1 MNRTPQRPPPH
12 VLTLDAMGTG
22 ALPLRV
28 IRVPWQRAIH
38 PPGPLVSTFFMV
50 FVLTAGRGRGRHLE
64 QLELHAGDIHL
75 VPAGMEHQPLEVDN
89 LQGWIVG
96 FDPMLLRSLGPERLP
111 GQTRIRGEAKPTLE
125 RSLFVRGLLRLR
137 PRQPR
142 WRRINQLV
150 AELEAELREARWG
163 VENAAHAWFV
173 LLITELL
180 RELQEHAPLAPPM
193 IGGLVR
199 DALAFIEAHCLQPLS
214 LQDVAAAV
222 GRTPSHLANA
232 IRRETG
238 LTVGDW
244 LREHRMVEA
253 RRRLLDTG
261 ARIESI
267 ASQVGYADVTHFI
280 RTFRRVHGMTP
291 RAWREQHH
299 RGGNKESGV
308 HENHRYP

>member
-1 MNRTPQRPPPH
+1 MHRTPQHPPPH

-22 ALPLRV
+22 DLPLRV
-28 IRVPWQRAIH
+28 IRVPWH
-38 PPGPLVSTFFMV
+38 PVMPPPGPLVSTFFMI
-50 FVLTAGRGRGRHLE
+50 FVLTGGRGRGRHLE
-64 QLELHAGDIHL
+64 PLELQAGDIHL
-75 VPAGMEHQPLEVDN
+75 VPAGIEHQPLEVDN
-89 LQGWIVG
+89 LQGWIVC
-96 FDPMLLRSLGPERLP
+96 FDPMLLRSIGPERLP
-111 GQTRIRGEAKPTLE
+111 GQPRLRGEAKPTPE
-125 RSLFVRGLLRLR
+125 RSLFARGLLRLR
-137 PRQPR
+137 PGQPR
-142 WRRINQLV
+142 WRRIEQLV
-150 AELEAELREARWG
+150 AEMEAELREARWG

-180 RELQEHAPLAPPM
+180 RELQERAPLAPPM

-199 DALAFIEAHCLQPLS
+199 DALAFIEAHCLRPLS

-261 ARIESI
+261 VSIERI

-291 RAWREQHH
+291 RVWREQ
-299 RGGNKESGV
+299 RRRAGS
-308 HENHRYP
+308 